1 MFLSPSKRFLKVFCS
16 NLSFQL
22 QALKFKKLCD
32 LYNNYNLET
41 GVILMNNKKYDVM
54 KDAKGFIA
62 ALDQSG
68 GSTPGA
74 LKGYGILEAE
84 YDSTEEMFD
93 LIHQM
98 RTRVITSSVFTS
110 EHIIGSILFKQTM
123 ERKVEGKYTADYLWD
138 EKGIVPILK
147 VDQGKEDKKNGVQLM
162 KEMTELDDL
171 LKKAKK
177 YNIFATKM
185 RSVIH
190 SANAEGIK
198 DIVAQQFEYGKR
210 ISEAGFVPI
219 LEPEVNIHSQDK
231 AECEKIMKKE
241 IIKHL
246 KGLDDD
252 HLIIFKLTLPNEPDL
267 YKELIADPNVLRVV
281 ALSGGYSQKEAVDKL
296 AENHGMTASFSRAL
310 LQDLNVDQSDEEFDK
325 VLKDAINKIYKASI
339 S

>member
-1 MFLSPSKRFLKVFCS
+1 M
-16 NLSFQL
+16 
-22 QALKFKKLCD
+22 
-32 LYNNYNLET
+32 
-41 GVILMNNKKYDVM
+41 NKKQFDVM
-54 KDAKGFIA
+54 KNADGFIA

-74 LKGYGILEAE
+74 LKGYGISEAE

-98 RTRVITSSVFTS
+98 RTRVITSPVFTS
-110 EHIIGSILFKQTM
+110 DHIIGAILFKQTM
-123 ERKVEGKYTADYLWD
+123 ERKVEGRYTADYLWD

-147 VDQGKEDKKNGVQLM
+147 VDQGKEEKKHGVQLM
-162 KEMTELDDL
+162 KEMTELDEL

-177 YNIFATKM
+177 HNIFATKM

-190 SANAEGIK
+190 NANSEGIK
-198 DIVAQQFEYGKR
+198 EIVAQQFKYGKR

-219 LEPEVNIHSQDK
+219 LEPEVNIKSQDK

-241 IIKHL
+241 IMKNMQD
-246 KGLDDD
+246 LDDE
-252 HLIIFKLTLPNEPDL
+252 HIIIFKLTLPSEPDY
-267 YKELIADPNVLRVV
+267 YKELIDHPNVLRVA
-281 ALSGGYSQKEAVDKL
+281 ALSGGYSQKEAVEKL

-310 LQDLNVDQSDEEFDK
+310 LQDLNVDQSDDEFDK
-325 VLKDAINKIYKASI
+325 VLKDAINKIYRASI

>member
-1 MFLSPSKRFLKVFCS
+1 MISVFNDKSFKLSGL
-16 NLSFQL
+16 
-22 QALKFKKLCD
+22 D
-32 LYNNYNLET
+32 NNYYLET
-41 GVILMNNKKYDVM
+41 EGILMNKKQYDVM
-54 KDAKGFIA
+54 KNDDGFIA

-74 LKGYGILEAE
+74 LEGYGISEDE

-98 RTRVITSSVFTS
+98 RTRVISSPAFTS
-110 EHIIGSILFKQTM
+110 EHIIGAILFKQTM
-123 ERKVEGKYTADYLWD
+123 ERKVEGRYTADYLWD

-177 YNIFATKM
+177 YKIFATKM

-190 SANAEGIK
+190 SADADGIK
-198 DIVAQQFEYGKR
+198 EIVAQQFEYGKR

-219 LEPEVNIHSQDK
+219 LEPEVNIHSEDK
-231 AECEKIMKKE
+231 AECEKIMKEE
-241 IIKHL
+241 IMKNMKDL
-246 KGLDDD
+246 KDD
-252 HLIIFKLTLPNEPDL
+252 HIIIFKLTLPSKPDF
-267 YKELIADPNVLRVV
+267 YKELIEHPNVLRAA

-310 LQDLNVDQSDEEFDK
+310 LQDLNVEQSDEEFDK
-325 VLKDAINKIYKASI
+325 VLKGAIDKIYKASI
-339 S
+339 T